1 MTDSRRPACPPRQV
15 RRVSAIAAALIGCLS
30 LAGCGAFSAVS
41 EATAPL
47 DAYTLTPLSGT
58 PGGGGRLHIVV
69 AEPEAGGALATDR
82 ILIKPNA
89 YQAQYLPTAR
99 WVDATPVLV
108 QGLLV
113 GSLQN
118 RGGFRLVGRDSAG
131 LVPDYTLLTD
141 IHAFEAE
148 TVPASASGDPKTE
161 VVIVKPRPFN
171 TRPKG
176 AVPEPTLRARI
187 SMTMT
192 LLREEDRALVATRR
206 FTQTARATAS
216 GDLALVQAFEVAT
229 RAVLAEATG
238 WAVAQTR

>member
-1 MTDSRRPACPPRQV
+1 MIDRRRTAPKAPPV
-15 RRVSAIAAALIGCLS
+15 RRLSCAGAVLLGMLALS
-30 LAGCGAFSAVS
+30 GCGAFSAVS
-41 EATAPL
+41 EAAAPL
-47 DAYTLTPLSGT
+47 DAYTLLPLSGT
-58 PGGGGRLHIVV
+58 PGGGGRLHLVV
-69 AEPEAGGALATDR
+69 AEPEAGGALSTDR

-89 YQAQYLPTAR
+89 FQAQYLPASR

-148 TVPASASGDPKTE
+148 TVPPDPKTE
-161 VVIVKPRPFN
+161 VVVIKPGPFN
-171 TRPKG
+171 TRPKD
-176 AVPEPTLRARI
+176 AVPEPTLRARVSI
-187 SMTMT
+187 TLT

-206 FTQTARATAS
+206 FSQTARAGAP

-229 RAVLAEATG
+229 RSVLSEATS
-238 WAVAQTR
+238 WAAAQAN